1 MYFLS
6 TFLSVAVLL
15 ALLIPGFILRK
26 MRLISN
32 HVAKDLSGILIY
44 IGLPA
49 MIFYCMMTGISRWS
63 LPSSWA

>member
-32 HVAKDLSGILIY
+32 HVAKALSGILIY

-49 MIFYCMMTGISRWS
+49 MT
-63 LPSSWA
+63 SSSARR

>member
-49 MIFYCMMTGISRWS
+49 LKLKTFIKSRSYNINTITIS
-63 LPSSWA
+63 